1 MKLVIRQYLAY
12 LKERGELD
20 ALLPDLLSQMGLE
33 VFLKPG
39 VGSRQYGV
47 DIGAFGKLSSESES
61 KVYLFSVKSGDLDRK
76 DWDSGNPQ
84 DLRPSINEI
93 IDVFIP
99 TRIPA
104 EYKDRPVEICLCFGG
119 EVKEEVRSNISMFLG
134 RLKADDLNFSEWNGD
149 RLAELIEQHM
159 LREELLPKHCRGL
172 LRKSLAMI
180 DEPEVSFKHFSQL
193 AISLTCTE
201 DKKPKDILTGI
212 RQLYLCL
219 WILYSWCRDEDNLE
233 SAYLSAEFTM
243 LNAWEAAK
251 FAFGKK
257 NVVAVSTLTTL
268 DSILR
273 LNLQV
278 SNQYIEEKI
287 IPHCNSLYAISHAVR
302 PSCATDVN
310 LKLFDVLGR
319 LALTGCWTY
328 WYLGQ
333 ISEENVDSGRFFSE
347 SVANYQESIKKLIV
361 NNPILFTPYKDEQA
375 IDLVLALWFLSL
387 DQKHWRDIQ
396 AWLVNM
402 THEIYQMLKISDKY
416 PTTIRSYAELIE
428 HPMDKSDE
436 YKKSVTKGSILYPYI
451 STFSA
456 FMGFSEPYEIIGKI
470 KKEFLPHCNF
480 QVYFLDETS
489 EKHFYR
495 FDKMHGATLSD
506 VCVTEEPDELINQLV
521 RECDQSNKVYE
532 MSAFKYSFWPIILT
546 GCRHYR
552 LPVPMHFIIDIFK
565 QRKEYDAASSKE
577 AEES

>member
-1 MKLVIRQYLAY
+1 M
-12 LKERGELD
+12 
-20 ALLPDLLSQMGLE
+20 
-33 VFLKPG
+33 
-39 VGSRQYGV
+39 
-47 DIGAFGKLSSESES
+47 
-61 KVYLFSVKSGDLDRK
+61 
-76 DWDSGNPQ
+76 
-84 DLRPSINEI
+84 
-93 IDVFIP
+93 
-99 TRIPA
+99 
-104 EYKDRPVEICLCFGG
+104 
-119 EVKEEVRSNISMFLG
+119 
-134 RLKADDLNFSEWNGD
+134 
-149 RLAELIEQHM
+149 
-159 LREELLPKHCRGL
+159 
-172 LRKSLAMI
+172 
-180 DEPEVSFKHFSQL
+180 
-193 AISLTCTE
+193 
-201 DKKPKDILTGI
+201 
-212 RQLYLCL
+212 
-219 WILYSWCRDEDNLE
+219 
-233 SAYLSAEFTM
+233 
-243 LNAWEAAK
+243 
-251 FAFGKK
+251 
-257 NVVAVSTLTTL
+257 VAVSTLTTL

-456 FMGFSEPYEIIGKI
+456 NMGFSEPYEIIGKI

-506 VCVTEEPDELINQLV
+506 VCVTEEPEELIKQLV

>member
-1 MKLVIRQYLAY
+1 MKLVIRQYLAS
-12 LKERGELD
+12 LKERSELD

-328 WYLGQ
+328 WYLGL

-456 FMGFSEPYEIIGKI
+456 IMGFSEPYEIIGKI

-506 VCVTEEPDELINQLV
+506 VCVTEEPEELIKQLV